1 MFDQIRGANIFSK
14 FDLKSGY
21 HQVRIKD
28 EDIHNIVFQT
38 RYGHYKFVVLPF
50 GLTNTPTTFMCFM
63 NTVLN
68 KYFDKFVFIF
78 IDDILIYSKDEN
90 EHEEHL
96 ILVLQTLREHQLYS
110 KISKC
115 EFFKRQIQYLV
126 HIISDQGIT
135 IDPAKIKANGLY
147 PNMSMTSSPLCV
159 LHGNL

>member
-1 MFDQIRGANIFSK
+1 MFDQIRGAKIFSK

-50 GLTNTPTTFMCFM
+50 RLTNAPTTFMCFM

-68 KYFDKFVFIF
+68 KYFHKFVFNF

-96 ILVLQTLREHQLYS
+96 ILVLQTLREHQLYA

-126 HIISDQGIT
+126 RIISDQGIT

-147 PNMSMTSSPLCV
+147 PNMSMTSSPLWV
-159 LHGNL
+159 LHGKL